1 MKNALHDK
9 NSLIRFGIT
18 CTTTTVGEWQ
28 ARCLEHLLELENVE
42 LGLLIFDDGDANPT
56 SAPKKLQRI
65 RWNRV
70 LFEVYRD
77 HFLRPAAR
85 RPVDLS
91 DSLSKVSSVRCKLIR
106 KGKFSRYFSDSDAR
120 GVQSYNL
127 DFILRFA
134 PGIIRGGILG
144 AARYGVWSYHHDD
157 EEKYR
162 GGPPC
167 FWEIYH
173 GDPRTGAIL
182 QRLTDRLD
190 AGIILRKGYVPTVHD
205 SYARNIDSA
214 YFASAPWPAQVC
226 TDIRNGHT
234 DYLDAP
240 PSRTTAPIYYP
251 PNNLQSLAFTMKVL
265 RNRLT
270 GRAGRR

>member
-1 MKNALHDK
+1 MKNTLHDK
-9 NSLIRFGIT
+9 KAPIRFGIT

-42 LGLLIFDDGDANPT
+42 LGLLIFDDGYAHPT
-56 SAPKKLQRI
+56 SAPNKMKGLRFDRI
-65 RWNRV
+65 

-91 DSLSKVSSVRCKLIR
+91 GSLTRVPSIRCKLIK
-106 KGKFSRYFSDSDAR
+106 KGKFSKYFSESDVRAIR
-120 GVQSYNL
+120 GYNL

-134 PGIIRGGILG
+134 PGIVRGEILD
-144 AARYGVWSYHHDD
+144 AARYGIWSYHHDD

-162 GGPPC
+162 GGSPC
-167 FWEIYH
+167 FWEIYY

-190 AGIILRKGYVPTVHD
+190 AGIILRKGFVPTVHD
-205 SYARNIDSA
+205 SYARNIASA
-214 YFASAPWPAQVC
+214 YFASALWPAQVC

-234 DYLDAP
+234 EYLDAP

-251 PNNLQSLAFTMKVL
+251 PNNLQSLAFAMKVL

-270 GRAGRR
+270 GRSGRS

>member
-1 MKNALHDK
+1 MKNAPRARAP
-9 NSLIRFGIT
+9 IRFGIT

-42 LGLLIFDDGDANPT
+42 LGLLIFDDGYANST
-56 SAPKKLQRI
+56 SAPNKIKSI
-65 RWNRV
+65 RFDRT

-77 HFLRPAAR
+77 QFLRPAAR

-91 DSLSKVSSVRCKLIR
+91 GSLSKIPSIRCKLIR
-106 KGKFSRYFSDSDAR
+106 KGKFSNYFSEPDVR
-120 GVQSYNL
+120 NIRSYDL

-134 PGIIRGGILG
+134 PGIIRGDILG
-144 AARYGVWSYHHDD
+144 AARYGIWSYHHDD

-182 QRLTDRLD
+182 QRLTNRLD

-205 SYARNIDSA
+205 SYARNIESA

-226 TDIRNGHT
+226 VDIRNGNT
-234 DYLDAP
+234 GYLDAP
-240 PSRTTAPIYYP
+240 PSRTAAPIYYP
-251 PNNLQSLAFTMKVL
+251 PNNLQSLAFAIKVL

-270 GRAGRR
+270 GRTGRA